1 MFHHVSVLLKETID
15 GLNIKED
22 GVYVDCTMGG
32 AGHSKEIVKR
42 LSKDGLFIGFD
53 QDKNAI
59 ATAKERLA
67 EYSDRVRFVHSNFS
81 NIKEEL
87 ETNNI
92 SINNINKIKVVPYIY
107 NMEEI
112 MNCVDVIVA
121 RSGAMTIT
129 EISNLGKPSIL
140 VPLPNVSH
148 DHQLYNAK
156 VLEDINAAK
165 IILDSEMKED
175 KLNRTIEEIILDK
188 NRVKEMGNNAL
199 KISTN
204 DVEEKIYNEVKKLTK

>member
-1 MFHHVSVLLKETID
+1 MEFHHVSVLLDECIEN
-15 GLNIKED
+15 LNIKED

-87 ETNNI
+87 E
-92 SINNINKIKVVPYIY
+92 KIGVYKIDGDRKSVV
-107 NMEEI
+107 
-112 MNCVDVIVA
+112 
-121 RSGAMTIT
+121 
-129 EISNLGKPSIL
+129 
-140 VPLPNVSH
+140 
-148 DHQLYNAK
+148 
-156 VLEDINAAK
+156 
-165 IILDSEMKED
+165 
-175 KLNRTIEEIILDK
+175 
-188 NRVKEMGNNAL
+188 
-199 KISTN
+199 
-204 DVEEKIYNEVKKLTK
+204 